1 MKIKTSNNLSDLI
14 YALER
19 ACYYFDMKPFEFWNS
34 TVREVYTYF
43 NSRAIRRLD
52 DFRDEINLQEAV
64 TNKILAGDCM
74 NEKAKI
80 LMIRDSFSELFE
92 NEEEEQTLEEQ
103 RKLFKG

>member
-1 MKIKTSNNLSDLI
+1 
-14 YALER
+14 
-19 ACYYFDMKPFEFWNS
+19 MKPFEFWNS

-74 NEKAKI
+74 NEKTKI

-92 NEEEEQTLEEQ
+92 KEEEEQTLEEQ